1 MKEGT
6 VIQFLRK
13 RDYIFVKELGAGAC
27 GKTVLLHDDLIT
39 QDFVC
44 KKFAPCVEDGRQE
57 LFSSFV
63 REIKL
68 LHQVFHENVVR
79 VFNYY
84 LYPDQFM
91 GYILMEYVEGDDIED
106 YLSKNP
112 EMINEV
118 FIQTVAG
125 FRYLEAQNI
134 LHRDIRPQNIMVCMD
149 GTVKIIDFGFG
160 KRALKTKDF
169 DKSISLNW
177 WCEPPGEF
185 SVGLYD
191 FRSEVY
197 FVGKLFEKIIQY
209 NEIDQF
215 KYKSLLS
222 RMCDHDIDKRIQAFS
237 DVEKYIQGD
246 RFYEIGFSDEE
257 IAAYRDFANAIDGH
271 ITKIEND
278 AKYQE
283 DIERAQIALENA
295 YRTFMLEETVP
306 NSAVVLRCILQGAY
320 YYREKGFPV
329 ELVRTFIHLLKSS
342 SPEKKRIIFSNLHT
356 RLDALERYD
365 DTITELEPF

>member
-1 MKEGT
+1 MKDK

-13 RDYIFVKELGAGAC
+13 RDYIFLKELGAGAC
-27 GKTVLLHDDLIT
+27 GKTVLLHDDMID

-44 KKFAPCVEDGRQE
+44 KKFAPCVEEGRPE

-63 REIKL
+63 REVKL
-68 LHQVFHENVVR
+68 LHQIYHENVVR

-84 LYPDQFM
+84 LYPSQFM
-91 GYILMEYVEGDDIED
+91 GYILMEYVEGLDIED

-112 EMINEV
+112 EMINEL

-125 FRYLEAQNI
+125 FRYLESHNI
-134 LHRDIRPQNIMVCMD
+134 LHRDIRPQNIMVHID

-160 KRALKTKDF
+160 KRVLKSQDF

-177 WCEPPGEF
+177 WCEPPNEF

-209 NEIDQF
+209 NGIDQF
-215 KYKSLLS
+215 KYKALLF
-222 RMCDHDIDKRIQAFS
+222 RMCDHDADKRIQTFA
-237 DVEKYIQGD
+237 DVEKDIQGS
-246 RFYEIGFSDEE
+246 RFYEIGFSKEE
-257 IAAYRDFANAIDGH
+257 IETYRDFANEIDNH
-271 ITKIEND
+271 ITKIENN
-278 AKYQE
+278 AKYLE

-306 NSAVVLRCILQGAY
+306 DSTVVLQCILQGAY
-320 YYREKGFPV
+320 YYRKKGFRV
-329 ELVRTFIHLLKSS
+329 EVVRAFVHLLKSS

-356 RLDALERYD
+356 RMDSVTRYEE
-365 DTITELEPF
+365 TAVELEPF